1 MHADIVPSSKHVTRY
16 LQFELGRPSV
26 RYPPTFAVPVLVRIS
41 RLREPLGRGSDIE
54 RRAFGTPRRDPR
66 PIWPRPS
73 GGATPHA
80 PLGPDLIMRAA
91 EAGKGAVAAWA
102 AAWDALLRAERRWRG
117 GVRRAFDTKTA
128 APSPYPGDGD
138 V

>member
-1 MHADIVPSSKHVTRY
+1 MTRY

-91 EAGKGAVAAWA
+91 EAGKGAA
-102 AAWDALLRAERRWRG
+102 AAVGGGTGRSPRRTPFAR
-117 GVRRAFDTKTA
+117 RRAFDTNTA
-128 APSPYPGDGD
+128 VPSPYPGDGD